1 MAGSG
6 PTRAVDLRRLAV
18 IAWARSSEHA
28 VLVRRLRRDVL
39 DDVPMLDD
47 LAVLDAENVDDRAAG
62 RAVPARRVHVQHDE
76 ITFGEDALD
85 LAALI
90 RKAHLEK
97 IDERSQTLGAVGGR
111 QIGRASCR
119 ERV

>member
-1 MAGSG
+1 
-6 PTRAVDLRRLAV
+6 
-18 IAWARSSEHA
+18 
-28 VLVRRLRRDVL
+28 
-39 DDVPMLDD
+39 MLDD

-76 ITFGEDALD
+76 ITFGDDALD

-111 QIGRASCR
+111 RIVLLVLPAEIRRCRREVLTIDGGVVELPRNALVRFELRGLRRRA
-119 ERV
+119 